1 MNNTDIPQRLVDE
14 LTLLR
19 QHLLDSL
26 SHSNQDYHQQLLIQL
41 KVSSP
46 ALWLDLTA
54 NKLGPEYQ
62 NLIKRLEKLE
72 AAMCQI
78 EIGQYG
84 YCCDCE
90 EKIDEQ
96 RLQADPASQRCKN
109 CAP

>member
-1 MNNTDIPQRLVDE
+1 MNNTDIPQRLLAE

-19 QHLLDSL
+19 QRLLDALSL
-26 SHSNQDYHQQLLIQL
+26 SNQDYHQQLLIQL
-41 KVSSP
+41 KVSAP
-46 ALWLDLTA
+46 TLWLDLTA
-54 NKLGPEYQ
+54 NKLGPDYQ
-62 NLIKRLEKLE
+62 GLIARLEQLE

-96 RLQADPASQRCKN
+96 RLQADPASQRCRL